1 MSEQQH
7 QHLSA
12 LVDGEID
19 PALLDVTVSAIESS
33 TELETCWERYH
44 LIGSALRSE
53 TIREEYRQIA
63 ARVRDRIDG
72 EPIPI
77 TRPPASSES
86 RPSRLGPFAGAALAA
101 SAAFF
106 AVFAVPELFDPEPG
120 SKSPSVAQSTATS
133 PAQFQLARS
142 GQRWHLDQ
150 PALESKLDR
159 FLMNHQ
165 ELSTASSIK
174 GFLPYATFVGYEAR
188 R

>member
-1 MSEQQH
+1 
-7 QHLSA
+7 
-12 LVDGEID
+12 V
-19 PALLDVTVSAIESS
+19 
-33 TELETCWERYH
+33 
-44 LIGSALRSE
+44 
-53 TIREEYRQIA
+53 RE
-63 ARVRDRIDG
+63 RIDD

-77 TRPPASSES
+77 ARPPAAH
-86 RPSRLGPFAGAALAA
+86 RARASRLGAFAGAALAA

-106 AVFAVPELFDPEPG
+106 AVFAVPELFAPEPHTG
-120 SKSPSVAQSTATS
+120 DRVIAQPTAST
-133 PAQFQLARS
+133 PAQFQLTGT

-174 GFLPYATFVGYEAR
+174 GFLPYATVVGYEAR